1 MRIPITMCHGIRP
14 ASTATV
20 PHPLPAEHFDRL
32 MKIAA
37 DMGFKSI
44 NYDDLAAWREGSATL
59 PERPIMID
67 FDHSVTSMR
76 HGVLDI
82 LDRYGF
88 KGNLFIY
95 TSPYDETYDRPLA
108 LSPAPEHMTWEE
120 IRELRDA
127 GWHMGAHIITHPN
140 LSELSLEDPSGEILR
155 TELDRCNQVIQE
167 NLGFTPKDFAFT
179 GTSWSS
185 SAEQELMKRYR
196 FGRLWI
202 IGSGYQA
209 DSPVGWVRVVAKADS
224 LRRAGGRFRAGRG
237 RWWTTKLCP
246 LHYRRKPTDRGKA
259 GSQEEH
265 PGRRSRRT
273 PERGG
278 GWSQRP

>member
-1 MRIPITMCHGIRP
+1 MRIPITMCHGIR
-14 ASTATV
+14 STGTV
-20 PHPLPAEHFDRL
+20 TLPNPLPAEHFDRL

-37 DMGFKSI
+37 DMGFMSI
-44 NYDDLAAWREGSATL
+44 NYDDLAAWRDSSTPL

-108 LSPAPEHMTWEE
+108 LSPAPEHMTWGE
-120 IRELRDA
+120 IRELKDA
-127 GWHMGAHIITHPN
+127 GWHMGAHTITHPN
-140 LSELSLEDPSGEILR
+140 LSELSVEDPTREILR
-155 TELDRCNQVIQE
+155 TELDRCNRVIQE
-167 NLGFTPKDFAFT
+167 NLGITPQDFAFT

-185 SAEQELMKRYR
+185 SAEEEVMKRYR

-202 IGSGYQA
+202 VGSEYQA
-209 DSPVGWVRVVAKADS
+209 DGKPIRYAE
-224 LRRAGGRFRAGRG
+224 LAGVSEPDEPDGGPPNSARYITEGTNPYRLPSMELQALINHPDAFRKYLEGALG
-237 RWWTTKLCP
+237 
-246 LHYRRKPTDRGKA
+246 
-259 GSQEEH
+259 
-265 PGRRSRRT
+265 
-273 PERGG
+273 
-278 GWSQRP
+278 